1 MNNRSH
7 VRTSEILLGLFPELV
22 FIVLPLSVVVLVDG
36 LYHHKGM
43 LELLGSPEWAFAAVV
58 LWGQASVKFS
68 SGLPARG
75 RLRLDAVGAVHAA
88 ILLLGLGPAFV
99 VLILSLVSAPSPTV
113 GLGQSDWQH
122 DIVHGR
128 QVLASLES
136 RHECGQA
143 LYTALSP
150 SLAS

>member
-113 GLGQSDWQH
+113 GLVAIQLLLSVAGIPAFLGFGGLGLHAVRS
-122 DIVHGR
+122 GR
-128 QVLASLES
+128 E
-136 RHECGQA
+136 
-143 LYTALSP
+143 
-150 SLAS
+150 